1 MLQNMMRASMLDR
14 SFYNVIERDSKYSG
28 QAAMVVVVT
37 SIAGAI
43 GAALRPGNQ
52 PVISTAIAAV
62 AAGIVGWLAF
72 SLITTI
78 VGTALEGDTNVGEMA
93 RVLGFA
99 QAPMIL
105 SIVPVVGSIIG
116 SALTLLAS
124 VVGIR
129 EANDFSTGKA
139 ILTGVIGW
147 GVFVLIRGLLP
158 FIV

>member
-14 SFYNVIERDSKYSG
+14 SFYTVIERDSKYSG

-43 GAALRPGNQ
+43 GAALRPGDQ

-72 SLITTI
+72 SLITTV
-78 VGTALEGDTNVGEMA
+78 VGSALEGDTNVGEMA

-147 GVFVLIRGLLP
+147 GVFVLIRGFLP

>member
-1 MLQNMMRASMLDR
+1 MLDR

-52 PVISTAIAAV
+52 ELLSSATFAV
-62 AAGIVGWLAF
+62 VGGIVGWLAF

-78 VGTALEGDTNVGEMA
+78 VSTALDGDTNLGQMT

-105 SIVPVVGSIIG
+105 SIVPFIGAFIG

-139 ILTGVIGW
+139 LATGIIGW
-147 GVFVLIRGLLP
+147 GVFVLIRGVLP
-158 FIV
+158 FVV